1 MIHNDSVLRNCKF
14 NAGNLS
20 SDGGAVLLYKFLQ
33 KAGYFDLLKIIPFC
47 ENRSGHKYSNTK
59 ITLQMLISFLLGYF
73 TQSEARHLRN
83 DPLINDDK
91 FIASQ
96 PTLSKMF
103 KRITRLTTN
112 ALSEMNKKISCDYV
126 NKNLIDIILDIDSTL
141 IELYGQQEALA
152 YIHHYSANGYHPL
165 IINEGHTGLA
175 LFALLRTGSAYS
187 GNGAKEAFQEV
198 LGSLNREGKKIHM
211 RGDSAF
217 YDSKLMKY
225 LDENDVEFFIRA
237 KNFKK
242 LTEAV
247 YAFVQKTSMDHIH
260 DYSSNNPLYGE
271 IRYTPNAIFNNKD
284 YRLVF
289 KCYPVNTDDQ
299 DNQLIDEPEL
309 GIYCVITNCT
319 SKTPKEVMDF
329 YEARG
334 AIENCNKEIKNDF
347 GAGTLSHR
355 YFLENE
361 FEFLLK
367 AYAYNLY
374 QIFRMEIL
382 EDRDY
387 KMMMSTYR
395 NRYQKIAVKIITHG
409 RKKQLNYSSAYPYQE
424 RFCHYLEKTLDY
436 DYGQIGYSCG

>member
-1 MIHNDSVLRNCKF
+1 M
-14 NAGNLS
+14 
-20 SDGGAVLLYKFLQ
+20 
-33 KAGYFDLLKIIPFC
+33 
-47 ENRSGHKYSNTK
+47 
-59 ITLQMLISFLLGYF
+59 QMLISFLMGYF
-73 TQSEARHLRN
+73 TQSESKHLRN
-83 DPLINDDK
+83 DPLINDDH

-103 KRITRLTTN
+103 KRMTRLTTN
-112 ALSEMNKKISCDYV
+112 ALSEINKKISCDYI
-126 NKNLIDIILDIDSTL
+126 NKRLDDIILDIDSTL
-141 IELYGQQEALA
+141 IELYGHQEASA
-152 YIHHYSANGYHPL
+152 FIHHYNATGYHPL

-187 GNGAKEAFQEV
+187 ANGAIEAFQEV
-198 LGSLNREGKKIHM
+198 FGNLKREEKTIHM

-217 YDSKLMKY
+217 YNSQLMKY
-225 LDENDVEFFIRA
+225 LDENEIEFFIRA

-260 DYSSNNPLYGE
+260 DYSPNNPLYGE
-271 IRYTPNAIFNNKD
+271 IRYTPNAVTHDKE

-289 KCYPVNTDDQ
+289 KCYPVSSKDE

-319 SKTPKEVMDF
+319 SKTPKEVMNF

-347 GAGTLSHR
+347 GAGTLSHKL
-355 YFLENE
+355 FLENE

-409 RKKQLNYSSAYPYQE
+409 RKKQLNYSSAYPHQTRY
-424 RFCHYLEKTLDY
+424 FHYIKKILGY
-436 DYGQIGYSCG
+436 DYEQIGYSCG